1 VVKNSN
7 NTLLNSK
14 VSVSNKNVG
23 NHSSYNETVVIY
35 DINTCPHR
43 TVLES

>member
-1 VVKNSN
+1 MVKNSN

-14 VSVSNKNVG
+14 VTYNRNVG